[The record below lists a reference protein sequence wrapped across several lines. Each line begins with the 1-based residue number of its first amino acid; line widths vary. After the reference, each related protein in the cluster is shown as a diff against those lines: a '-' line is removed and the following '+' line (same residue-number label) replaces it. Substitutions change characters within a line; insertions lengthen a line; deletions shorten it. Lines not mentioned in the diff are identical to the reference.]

1 MKDWNKIE
9 KRTEEI
15 TNIFDNT
22 KSDLKNVDGDST
34 FLGFQIISKYTKNI
48 VQGAG
53 HDIVYSISIDEIIE
67 LNVTDEDLIELA
79 KMNWFINDGEGLAS
93 FV

>member
-1 MKDWNKIE
+1 MDWDKIE

-15 TNIFDNT
+15 TNIFENT
-22 KSDLKNVDGDST
+22 ESDLHNIDGDSA

-48 VQGAG
+48 IQGAD
-53 HDIVYSISIDEIIE
+53 HDIVYSIGIDEAIE
-67 LNVTDEDLIELA
+67 LNVTDEDLTELA
-79 KMNWFINDGEGLAS
+79 RLNWFINDGEYLAS